1 MRCFF
6 QQTCKNVFTC
16 LFLFYSDFERNAEF
30 AQMVQQK
37 LDAYKADEPSMGDGP
52 EKAKSVLVILDRGFD
67 TVSPLLHELTFQA
80 MAHDLLPIEN
90 DVYRYEA
97 SEGKF

>member
-1 MRCFF
+1 MLFSTNMR
-6 QQTCKNVFTC
+6 QNFTC
-16 LFLFYSDFERNAEF
+16 SFLFYSDFERNAEF

-97 SEGKF
+97 SEGKL